1 MTLKRERAR
10 RRPEVLGKKGKKKK
24 ILGAI
29 LFPVGGVHVFVIV
42 LVRSNGSIIEDNIP
56 LTEHRLMNKPSQSHR
71 MEVRDERK
79 WTERLL
85 MGL

>member
-1 MTLKRERAR
+1 MQKGYLELKIMGTPASSLC
-10 RRPEVLGKKGKKKK
+10 VCAL
-24 ILGAI
+24 
-29 LFPVGGVHVFVIV
+29 
-42 LVRSNGSIIEDNIP
+42 IIEDNIP